1 MVEQLRI
8 AELVQAAQAL
18 RDTLRDK
25 EKEMEGT
32 AREARK
38 QQADQLRSLGETQV
52 ALMTPL
58 LTVLINIV
66 NRFPPPS
73 C

>member
-1 MVEQLRI
+1 MVLWLRPHGRSSVVEHLRI
-8 AELVQAAQAL
+8 AELVQAAQEL

-38 QQADQLRSLGETQV
+38 QRADGFR
-52 ALMTPL
+52 
-58 LTVLINIV
+58 
-66 NRFPPPS
+66 
-73 C
+73 

>member
-25 EKEMEGT
+25 EKEMEGNT
-32 AREARK
+32 REVRK
-38 QQADQLRSLGETQV
+38 QQTDKLR
-52 ALMTPL
+52 
-58 LTVLINIV
+58 
-66 NRFPPPS
+66 
-73 C
+73 

>member
-1 MVEQLRI
+1 MVEQLRV

-38 QQADQLRSLGETQV
+38 QQADRLR
-52 ALMTPL
+52 
-58 LTVLINIV
+58 
-66 NRFPPPS
+66 
-73 C
+73 

>member
-1 MVEQLRI
+1 MEEQLRV

-18 RDTLRDK
+18 RETLKEK

-38 QQADQLRSLGETQV
+38 QHADSLRWLGETPAMLML
-52 ALMTPL
+52 AL
-58 LTVLINIV
+58 LINLTD
-66 NRFPPPS
+66 
-73 C
+73 